1 MTVTSVTLALLLA
14 GASADVPAI
23 AGDAAAPIAAPS
35 ADPAAPTPLV
45 APENV
50 TPPAPA
56 PAISTPNATP
66 PAARIDDKDIIV
78 NARTATPGDPL
89 ETVNAVSFEA
99 IQTVD
104 KAIIGPVA
112 RSYKRTLPKPVRS
125 GVHNFIN
132 NLNEPIVFVN
142 FLLQLKPAK
151 AATTV
156 VRFAVNSTIGIV
168 GLIDVASKR
177 PLHLRRRSNGL
188 ADTLGYYHVKPG
200 PYLFLPLIGS
210 TTVRD
215 MIGRTID
222 LMMLPATIGSPFN
235 QPTYQLATGSVS
247 ALDER
252 SEMDDELRK
261 IQSSDN
267 PYAAMRA
274 YYLKR
279 REAEIDELRGKHS
292 ESPTAK

>member
-1 MTVTSVTLALLLA
+1 M
-14 GASADVPAI
+14 ASPD
-23 AGDAAAPIAAPS
+23 APS
-35 ADPAAPTPLV
+35 PA
-45 APENV
+45 
-50 TPPAPA
+50 
-56 PAISTPNATP
+56 S
-66 PAARIDDKDIIV
+66 RSDDKEIIV
-78 NARTATPGDPL
+78 NARNRPTAADPL
-89 ETVNAVSFEA
+89 ATVNVVSFEA

-112 RSYKRTLPKPVRS
+112 RSYKRTLPKPVQS

-142 FLLQLKPAK
+142 FLLQLKPGQ

-156 VRFAVNSTIGIV
+156 VRFAVNSTIGV
-168 GLIDVASKR
+168 AGLMDVASKR
-177 PLHLRRRSNGL
+177 PLNLPRRSNGL

-222 LMMLPATIGSPFN
+222 LMLLPATIGSPFN
-235 QPTYQLATGSVS
+235 QPSYHLASGSVS

-252 SEMDDELRK
+252 SHLDDDLRK
-261 IQSSDN
+261 IQESDN
-267 PYAAMRA
+267 PYASMRD

-279 REAEIDELRGKHS
+279 REAEINALRGKNP
-292 ESPTAK
+292 EVQDAK